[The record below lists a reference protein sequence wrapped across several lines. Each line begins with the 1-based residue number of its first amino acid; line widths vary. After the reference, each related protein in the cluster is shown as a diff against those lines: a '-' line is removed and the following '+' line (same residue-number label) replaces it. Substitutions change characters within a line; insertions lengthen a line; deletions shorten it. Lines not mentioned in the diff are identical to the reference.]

1 MKTQLEIRASVE
13 GEISLQQ
20 LALIHSKL
28 EAEIH
33 RFLVSIITNKQIKGE
48 PCSVT
53 HVVSQLPK
61 KDGTLATPIA

>member
-1 MKTQLEIRASVE
+1 MKTQLNIRASVE

-48 PCSVT
+48 PCSAT
-53 HVVSQLPK
+53 HVVSPLPQN
-61 KDGTLATPIA
+61 DGLLATPIA

>member
-1 MKTQLEIRASVE
+1 MKTQLEIKASVE

-20 LALIHSKL
+20 LAFIHSKL

-33 RFLVSIITNKQIKGE
+33 RFLVSIIT
-48 PCSVT
+48 CSVT
-53 HVVSQLPK
+53 HVVSQLPQ

>member
-28 EAEIH
+28 EAEI
-33 RFLVSIITNKQIKGE
+33 LYQ
-48 PCSVT
+48 
-53 HVVSQLPK
+53 
-61 KDGTLATPIA
+61 